1 MAIYEEAKVN
11 LTNTQLNKLKSATR
25 KKTGTTLRISK
36 KTFQDEE
43 MPHELFLKT
52 RQRTK
57 FRNVSAKN
65 MSK

>member
-11 LTNTQLNKLKSATR
+11 LTNTQLKKLKSATR

-36 KTFQDEE
+36 KNFQDEE
-43 MPHELFLKT
+43 MPHELFLKA

-57 FRNVSAKN
+57 IRNVYAKN